1 MKPTEILKWVF
12 GVALFIFLFALVFNH
27 LSPWVAILLLAT
39 TLYAVAKR
47 FDSLVEKSKE
57 ESETDDLDKGDKE

>member
-27 LSPWVAILLLAT
+27 FSPWVAILFAGT
-39 TLYAVAKR
+39 TLYVVAKR
-47 FDSLVEKSKE
+47 FDYLAGDSRDEG
-57 ESETDDLDKGDKE
+57 ETDDLDKEDK